1 MSKIGLLTLHFGAN
15 YGGTLQ
21 CIALYKILKGYGHEV
36 DVIDF
41 KPEYICSPFKRLL
54 YNVSSLRSFKDLLG
68 LFKRK
73 SSASYNVL
81 NQNLCHIFDVYRH
94 QQLSFTKSCNE
105 TSIAEIAKSYEVVV
119 VGSDQVWSSLV
130 RTHLSYMGDWTP
142 SFIGNLYSYAACA
155 TTLKFPFVR
164 KHKIKNLLCKFCAIS
179 VRDEYSKKF
188 VQQFI
193 PKNNIR
199 IDLDPTLLYSF
210 DEIIPSKTVLGKY
223 ILVYV
228 LGKEIPGGNKKAID
242 RLKNLIDKN
251 IKVIAL
257 TIYEENVSYADETI
271 KNASPSEWMWYI
283 KNAQFVFTDSFHG
296 EVFSIKFNKD
306 FYVYYVE
313 ENRASRIIDL
323 SHLFHV
329 EDRMI
334 TNVEDINGS
343 FKKQI
348 DRDDFKKAKEAS
360 LSYLKEIK

>member
-41 KPEYICSPFKRLL
+41 KPEYVCSPFKRLL

-73 SSASYNVL
+73 FSASYNVL

-155 TTLKFPFVR
+155 TTVKFPFVR
-164 KHKIKNLLCKFCAIS
+164 KHKIKSLLCKFCAIS
-179 VRDEYSKKF
+179 VRDKYSKKF

-193 PKNNIR
+193 SPNNIR

-210 DEIIPSKTVLGKY
+210 DEIMPSKTAFGKY

-242 RLKNLIDKN
+242 RLKKLLDKN

-257 TIYEENVSYADETI
+257 TVYEENVSYADETI
-271 KNASPSEWMWYI
+271 KNANPSEWMWYI

-296 EVFSIKFNKD
+296 EVFSIKFKKD

-348 DRDDFKKAKEAS
+348 DRDDFKKAEEAS